1 MKRYGWLVGLMLGS
15 LLSAYGCGDLGKV
28 DQGRAIQ
35 FDNTKG
41 TVTIIRDKKADPQN
55 PDYSYLPPMT
65 YALPPDPKEMGPDP
79 KVGLR
84 MKLDTKNKQII
95 IFDQA
100 TQSFKTIIY
109 TLIDQKENID
119 KDNPLVYDKAK
130 DKAITFPVVDRA
142 KKTITLYS
150 KRQKILTTFTV
161 PDEYLALPDHTW
173 DSGDEVRIYYKEE
186 GKARRFMNITK
197 TDIFKK

>member
-35 FDNTKG
+35 FDKTKW

-55 PDYSYLPPMT
+55 PDYSYLPPLT
-65 YALPPDPKEMGPDP
+65 YALPTDLKEMGPDP

-100 TQSFKTIIY
+100 AQNFKTIIY

-119 KDNPLVYDKAK
+119 KDDPLVYDKAK
-130 DKAITFPVVDRA
+130 EKAITFPIVDRA
-142 KKTITLYS
+142 KKTITIYS

-161 PDEYLALPDHTW
+161 PDEYLALPDNIW

>member
-1 MKRYGWLVGLMLGS
+1 MKRYGWLVGLMLGF
-15 LLSAYGCGDLGKV
+15 LLSAYGCGELGKV

-35 FDNTKG
+35 FDKTKW

-55 PDYSYLPPMT
+55 PDYSYLPPLT
-65 YALPPDPKEMGPDP
+65 YALPTDLKEMGPDP

-100 TQSFKTIIY
+100 AQSFKIIIY

-119 KDNPLVYDKAK
+119 KDDPLVYDKAK
-130 DKAITFPVVDRA
+130 DKAITFPIVDRA
-142 KKTITLYS
+142 KKTITIYS

-161 PDEYLALPDHTW
+161 PDEYLALPDNTW